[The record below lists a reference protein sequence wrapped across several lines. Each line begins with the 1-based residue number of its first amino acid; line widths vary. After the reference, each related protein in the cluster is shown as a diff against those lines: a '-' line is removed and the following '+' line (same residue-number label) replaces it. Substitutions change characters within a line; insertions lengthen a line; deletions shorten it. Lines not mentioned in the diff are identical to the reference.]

1 MNDKLFSLL
10 GFARR
15 AGKVSLG
22 HDAVISSIVHNK
34 AKLCIVSED
43 ASQRL
48 KNELEHACNYDNKAI
63 PYFELPVSKDLI
75 SKAVGQKM
83 STLTVDDEG
92 FATAIIK
99 LIQKG

>member
-1 MNDKLFSLL
+1 MNEKIFSLL
-10 GFARR
+10 GFARK
-15 AGKVSLG
+15 AGKISLG

-43 ASQRL
+43 GSDRL
-48 KNELEHACNYDNKAI
+48 KKELEHACNYDNKAI
-63 PYFELPVSKDLI
+63 PYYEIPCNGAVL

-83 STLTVDDEG
+83 TTLTVDDEG
-92 FATAIIK
+92 FASAILK